1 MSLLTCVSLSSNV
14 ICQDERSWDYPLG
27 ITSQMG
33 HMIVSD
39 ALVISPATRT
49 DGHRLSLPLLQGERP
64 LDRRQVG
71 GLRLNV
77 LRAEFCFPEQ

>member
-1 MSLLTCVSLSSNV
+1 MSDRGTMN
-14 ICQDERSWDYPLG
+14 PLG
-27 ITSQMG
+27 ITGQMG

-71 GLRLNV
+71 GSRMKRTLR
-77 LRAEFCFPEQ
+77 